1 MNNKQDKN
9 FLYLN
14 NVRKVYPDNKT
25 KSDNIVLNDIDLSVR
40 KGEFCT
46 VVGPSGCG
54 KSTLLR
60 LILGQESANS
70 GIVHLNNQ
78 EIGIPCSRRGIV
90 YQNYSLFPHKT
101 VFENVMAHY
110 KFNNNFFKRWSNPAE
125 YNRAK
130 EEAMHYI
137 ERVKLKGSENKY
149 PEELSGGM
157 RQRAAI
163 AQSLIA
169 KPEILLMDE
178 PFSALD
184 PGTRE
189 DLQIF
194 TKDIW
199 EENNMTIF
207 FVSHDLEESLFLGT
221 RILVISQHYEH
232 PDSCPNACKKEDH
245 GFGSLIVADHDI
257 SDYNNKESA
266 KFGQMIEKIRV
277 EGLDPEIKQRIEDFN
292 LMHKDSYRD

>member
-1 MNNKQDKN
+1 MNTEN

-14 NVRKVYPDNKT
+14 NVKKVYPDNNT
-25 KSDNIVLNDIDLSVR
+25 KKDNVILNDIDLSVK

-60 LILGQESANS
+60 LILGQEKQTS
-70 GIVHLNNQ
+70 GIVHLNGD
-78 EIGIPCSRRGIV
+78 EIGMPCSRRGIV

-101 VFENVMAHY
+101 VFENVMSHY
-110 KFNNNFFKRWSNPAE
+110 KFNNSIFKRMLNKAE
-125 YNRAK
+125 YKKAE

-137 ERVKLKGSENKY
+137 KKVKLTGSENKF
-149 PEELSGGM
+149 PDELSGGM

-189 DLQIF
+189 DLQLF
-194 TKDIW
+194 TKEIW

-207 FVSHDLEESLFLGT
+207 FVSHDLEESIFLGT
-221 RILVISQHYEH
+221 RVLVVSQHYE
-232 PDSCPNACKKEDH
+232 CPTKKNNEDH
-245 GFGSLIVADHDI
+245 DLGSLIVSDYDI
-257 SDYNNKESA
+257 SKYNNRESSE
-266 KFGQMIEKIRV
+266 FGEMIEKIRM
-277 EGLDPEIKQRIEDFN
+277 EGLDPDIKQRINDFN
-292 LMHKDSYRD
+292 LNHKDSFRD

>member
-70 GIVHLNNQ
+70 GIVHLNNE
-78 EIGIPCSRRGIV
+78 EIGIP
-90 YQNYSLFPHKT
+90 
-101 VFENVMAHY
+101 VMAHY